1 MTINHLWAVRWPLPK
16 QQRPNC
22 TSSLRGGGCHPPCP
36 NPAQPSWLPES
47 VPCFSAS
54 CSNQIFTGTSL
65 VYQAQRL
72 FFHQASTQDSG
83 HRWLKSNAHLAG
95 AGSREWRWE
104 KASIAHHLGEPKRA
118 LPTTLKGDLVLCST
132 GSVLCL
138 PSISSRMERNS
149 PKARRLRKASGQSF
163 FSQSCWSHQFPPQ
176 LAEAWTQ
183 ETSEGSPLITG
194 VELHH
199 RPHGT
204 LYIKGLEAVLGMS
217 QAPGICSSCR
227 YKTVP
232 LPNSSA
238 PFQKAKPNF
247 AIKL

>member
-83 HRWLKSNAHLAG
+83 QRWLKSDAHLAG

-104 KASIAHHLGEPKRA
+104 KVSIAHHLGESKKA

-138 PSISSRMERNS
+138 PSISSGMERNS
-149 PKARRLRKASGQSF
+149 PKARRLCKASGQSF
-163 FSQSCWSHQFPPQ
+163 FSQSCWSHQFPLQ
-176 LAEAWTQ
+176 LAGAWTQ
-183 ETSEGSPLITG
+183 ETSEGSSGLLRNGLTLGSCLSHNASPGEVPRQQQKQHLRTCRKCW
-194 VELHH
+194 LS
-199 RPHGT
+199 GT
-204 LYIKGLEAVLGMS
+204 TRDLRRAMNLYRL
-217 QAPGICSSCR
+217 Q
-227 YKTVP
+227 VP
-232 LPNSSA
+232 WA
-238 PFQKAKPNF
+238 
-247 AIKL
+247 